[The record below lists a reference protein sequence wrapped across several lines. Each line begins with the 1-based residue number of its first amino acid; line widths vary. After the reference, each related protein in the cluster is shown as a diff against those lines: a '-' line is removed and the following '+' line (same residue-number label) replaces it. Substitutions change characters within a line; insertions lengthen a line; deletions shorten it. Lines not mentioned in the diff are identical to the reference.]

1 MKMQKSIGIFSGKGG
16 VGKTV
21 TAISLAAAINGFGRE
36 VLLIDANITSPNM
49 FTYLGS
55 PHTPV
60 TLNDVIRGNKS
71 IEQAVQEHP
80 SGIKTIYSSIS
91 FHDIKQTD
99 FAKLGEVIREA
110 SKLAEF
116 TIVDGA
122 PGQTDESIEAMK
134 GVNEIMVVANPDLVS
149 VTDALRIIQ
158 AADELGI
165 SIAGIVLTRV
175 ANASHEMDVKN
186 VEQMTGHK
194 VIVVIPED
202 ETVKFAAKLRSPV
215 TYAYPDSAVSVS
227 YKRLAASMLG
237 QKYEPSV
244 KGRDEAGVFTNLFER
259 FKAK

>member
-1 MKMQKSIGIFSGKGG
+1 MGKTFGIFSGKGG

-21 TAISLAAAINGFGRE
+21 TALSLASAINGFGRD
-36 VLLIDANITSPNM
+36 VLVIDANISSPNM

-60 TLNDVIRGNKS
+60 TLNDVIRGHRKV
-71 IEQAVQEHP
+71 EQAVQVHP

-91 FHDIKQTD
+91 FQDIKKTD
-99 FAKLGEVIREA
+99 FARLGEIIREA

-122 PGQTDESIEAMK
+122 PGQTDESTEAIK
-134 GVNEIMVVANPDLVS
+134 GVDEIIVVANPDLVS

-158 AADELGI
+158 VADELKVKI
-165 SIAGIVLTRV
+165 TGIVLTSV
-175 ANASHEMDVKN
+175 KNAAHEMKSDN
-186 VEQMTGHK
+186 VAQMTGHM
-194 VIVVIPED
+194 VIASIPED
-202 ETVKFAAKLRSPV
+202 EAVKFAAKLRAPV
-215 TYAYPDSAVSVS
+215 TYAYPDSAVSVA
-227 YKRLAASMLG
+227 YKKLAAQLLG